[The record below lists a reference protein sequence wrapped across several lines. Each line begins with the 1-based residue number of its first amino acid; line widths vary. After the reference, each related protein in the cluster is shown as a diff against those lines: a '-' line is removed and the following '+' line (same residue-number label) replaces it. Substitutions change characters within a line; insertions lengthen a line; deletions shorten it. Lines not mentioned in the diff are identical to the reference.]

1 MSALLRQLRVS
12 RATIILAVF
21 AVVAISATAVRA
33 APEQW
38 RREGWSATDFSK
50 TTVDLREII
59 SGGPPKDGIPAI
71 DAPRFV
77 SLGKRSDLKDTEA
90 VIGLEINGDAR
101 AYPLRILMWHEIV
114 NDVVGGIPVT
124 VTYCPLCNAA
134 IVFERTTPHGI
145 LDFGTT
151 GKLRH
156 SDLIMY
162 DRQTESWW
170 QQFTGE
176 AIAGRLAG
184 STLRVVPARL
194 EAFGVFRQ
202 RNPEGRV
209 LVPNDAAA
217 RDYGRNPYEGYD
229 TSAVPFFYRGESRD
243 GISPMARIVV
253 VREDGK
259 ALAVALELLRD
270 RGPLRIGDM
279 VLSWS
284 RGQASAL
291 DHAMVASGRDVGNV
305 VVQRRRPD
313 GRMVDTPYD
322 VTFAFVF
329 NAFHPDKSIIMA
341 CPSGQTNALT
351 CSRHEKN

>member
-1 MSALLRQLRVS
+1 MILVVLTGIIALSIEVQ
-12 RATIILAVF
+12 
-21 AVVAISATAVRA
+21 A

-50 TTVDLREII
+50 ATVDLREIV
-59 SGGPPKDGIPAI
+59 SGGPPKDGIPAV
-71 DAPRFV
+71 DAPQFV
-77 SLGKRSDLKDTEA
+77 PLGKRSELKGTEA

-101 AYPLRILMWHEIV
+101 AYPLRILIWHEIV
-114 NDVVGGIPVT
+114 NDTVGGIPVA

-134 IVFERTTPHGI
+134 IVFERSTPHGI

-202 RNPEGRV
+202 RSPEGRV

-229 TSAVPFFYRGESRD
+229 TSAVPFFYRGEARD

-253 VREDGK
+253 VREDVS
-259 ALAVALELLRD
+259 AVAVTLELLRD
-270 RGPLRIGDM
+270 RGPLSIGDK

-284 RGQASAL
+284 RGQGSAL
-291 DHAMVASGRDVGNV
+291 DHPTVAGGRDVGNV
-305 VVQRRRPD
+305 VVQRRHPD
-313 GRMVDTPYD
+313 GHMVDTPYD

-329 NAFHPDKSIIMA
+329 NAFHPDRSIIKS
-341 CPSGQTNALT
+341 CSPEKTNALT
-351 CSRHEKN
+351 CGALGKN